1 MRNHGLKFRLNDRQE
16 AILALLERDGRVR
29 VADLALELAVSDV
42 TIRKD
47 LQELERLSLLRR
59 IHGGAVTAHRSKF
72 NLPIGDK
79 IGRLTVDKLAIAEA
93 ALQLIHE
100 GDTIILDA
108 GSTTLALAR
117 LLPGRIG
124 GLTVVTN
131 SLTVIAELSQFDDF
145 DVISLGGTVRHHS
158 LAMIG
163 PLTVAS
169 LTKLHADLAF
179 LGATG
184 ASLKHGLCTP
194 NIIEAE
200 TKAGMVEAAAEAI
213 ALVDH
218 TKIGQASLAPY
229 AAWTDVAR
237 LVTDLP
243 LPADF
248 AERIGSLGVA
258 VTVAAPRER
267 AGTELP
273 ELEAAGGA

>member
-1 MRNHGLKFRLNDRQE
+1 
-16 AILALLERDGRVR
+16 
-29 VADLALELAVSDV
+29 
-42 TIRKD
+42 
-47 LQELERLSLLRR
+47 
-59 IHGGAVTAHRSKF
+59 
-72 NLPIGDK
+72 
-79 IGRLTVDKLAIAEA
+79 
-93 ALQLIHE
+93 
-100 GDTIILDA
+100 
-108 GSTTLALAR
+108 
-117 LLPGRIG
+117 
-124 GLTVVTN
+124 
-131 SLTVIAELSQFDDF
+131 
-145 DVISLGGTVRHHS
+145 VRHHS

-243 LPADF
+243 LPAEF

-258 VTVAAPRER
+258 VTVAAPREQ